1 MVLVLGKRIKEERE
15 KNDLTQD
22 DLANILN
29 VSRQTISKWEL
40 GSAYPDTE
48 RLIEISDYFHISL
61 DSLIK
66 GDPDPKEKIVVNN
79 QNGQKTNFWEFMRR
93 TGWLIAIVLI
103 WMVGGII
110 MRLLGN

>member
-1 MVLVLGKRIKEERE
+1 MVLVLGQRIKEERE
-15 KNDLTQD
+15 KNQLTQD

-66 GDPDPKEKIVVNN
+66 GDPELKERIVVNN
-79 QNGQKTNFWEFMRR
+79 QKNNSNFWDFMMRS
-93 TGWLIAIVLI
+93 GWMAVIAVVWII
-103 WMVGGII
+103 SRMVIAVWG
-110 MRLLGN
+110 

>member
-1 MVLVLGKRIKEERE
+1 MALVLGQRIKEERE
-15 KNDLTQD
+15 KNQLTQD

-66 GDPDPKEKIVVNN
+66 GDPELKERIVVNN
-79 QNGQKTNFWEFMRR
+79 QNNHSSFWDFMMR
-93 TGWLIAIVLI
+93 TGWMVAIAIV
-103 WMVGGII
+103 WII
-110 MRLLGN
+110 GRMIIAVWG